1 MPKHIYALRP
11 PETSRRRKK
20 LAIPFLSSAFCLF
33 LVSSASAADPPVPS
47 VGRIEAE
54 GSEKRIDLRWEAVS
68 GVRGYKV
75 YRSETRAGA
84 FRPLTEKPYSYPIYS
99 DFVGGNGITCH
110 YRVTAVSRKGSES
123 RPSETVSASSRA
135 LSLEERLTDVQRAA
149 FRYFYDYGHPVSGLA
164 RERTGSRRCT
174 IGGSGFGLITLM
186 VGAHRGFAPRAVI
199 VRRLLKIIR
208 FLEEKADRFHGAFPH
223 HLDGATGKTRPFAGP
238 RDDGGDLVE
247 TSFMIQGLLTIR
259 GYFRGKDPLETEL
272 RRRATRIWRTV
283 EWDWYLRRPG
293 GRVLYWH
300 WSPRHGWAMN
310 HRIRGF
316 NECMIAYL
324 LAVASPTHP
333 IPPSCYY
340 KGWAGSKRYVNG
352 KTYYGYR
359 LPVGPPYGGPL
370 FFTHYSFLGFDPR
383 GKRDKFCNYFEN
395 NRIITMINRAHC
407 IRNPKG
413 FPGYGPRLWGLSASD
428 DPAGYKVHDPV
439 RDNGTITPSVALS
452 AMPYSPRESA
462 EALTH
467 IYDTYGDR
475 LWGPFGFRDAF
486 NLKAGWFARS
496 VLAIDVGTIAPM
508 IENHR
513 SGLCWRAF
521 MANEEIERALDKIG
535 WRKDG

>member
-1 MPKHIYALRP
+1 MLKHTLAIRP
-11 PETSRRRKK
+11 PEAGRRRKNSFG
-20 LAIPFLSSAFCLF
+20 LL
-33 LVSSASAADPPVPS
+33 SAALCLLLAASLSPALPTAR
-47 VGRIEAE
+47 GIKRLTAQ
-54 GSEKRIDLRWEAVS
+54 GSEKRIDLRWNPVPA
-68 GVRGYKV
+68 VRGYKIF
-75 YRSETRAGA
+75 RSEKPDGP
-84 FRPLTEKPYSYPIYS
+84 FRPLTRNPYIYPAYS
-99 DFVGGNGITCH
+99 DFIGKNGVKYY
-110 YRVTAVSRKGSES
+110 YRVTAVERRGGES
-123 RPSETVSASSRA
+123 RPSETVSASSRT

-174 IGGSGFGLITLM
+174 IGGSGFGLMTLM
-186 VGAHRGFAPRAVI
+186 VGAHRGFAPRTAV
-199 VRRLLKIIR
+199 VRRLLRILR

-247 TSFMIQGLLTIR
+247 TSFLVQGLLTIR
-259 GYFRGKDPLETEL
+259 GYFRGKDPLEREL
-272 RRRATRIWRTV
+272 RERATRLWRAV

-316 NECMIAYL
+316 NECLITYL

-333 IPPSCYY
+333 ISPSCYY
-340 KGWAGSKRYVNG
+340 EGWAGSKRYANG
-352 KTYYGYR
+352 KTYYGYK
-359 LPVGPPYGGPL
+359 LAVGPAYGGPL
-370 FFTHYSFLGFDPR
+370 FFTQFSFLGFDPR

-407 IRNPKG
+407 IRNPNG
-413 FPGYGPRLWGLSASD
+413 FPGYGPRVWGLSSSD
-428 DPAGYKVHDPV
+428 DPEGYKAHDPV

-452 AMPYSPRESA
+452 AMPYTPRESMDT
-462 EALTH
+462 LKH
-467 IYDTYGDR
+467 LYDVYGKR
-475 LWGPFGFRDAF
+475 LWGPFGFWDAF

-496 VLAIDVGTIAPM
+496 ALAIDVGTIAPM

-513 SGLCWRAF
+513 SGLCWRSF
-521 MANEEIERALDKIG
+521 MANEEIERALEKIG
-535 WRKDG
+535 WRRDG